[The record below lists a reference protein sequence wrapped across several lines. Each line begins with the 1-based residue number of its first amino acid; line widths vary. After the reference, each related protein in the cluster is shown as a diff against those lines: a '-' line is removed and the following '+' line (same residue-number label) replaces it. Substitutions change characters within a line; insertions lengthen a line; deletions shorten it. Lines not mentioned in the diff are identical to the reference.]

1 MEAQKTKRFTV
12 VQLTVLI
19 TVGLAGVM
27 IAPERVCGGQVGGAE
42 DLVKGAPAGRPGRGA
57 HDHCY
62 PARLIN
68 EHPLY
73 PQLLRLETHI
83 ERLNNVSARRWDL
96 DWYSTQL
103 TDTPLLLVAPQF
115 PEFNADMYASYISS
129 WRQQRVNSLPQRDTQ
144 LSADLASRLRWV
156 EKQLRTEL
164 EDKLQRAAYSEE
176 LRLAREKAELI
187 RRHQEALI
195 NADLTPLRA
204 MDKDQETPSQRAA
217 IMAKIAAAM
226 TREKEDSQR
235 ILNEY
240 EARMRE
246 EAQVALI
253 TEQQKLWETMKK
265 RLQTSVSSGSKTA
278 TRMSK
283 RLSLMEAVPYDGGV
297 VEWKADA
304 TGPFSED
311 RRASGADRDA
321 ALGAA
326 GEQVAAALGRQR
338 GLLRNQ
344 IYRETV
350 LAVSKTAVELDV
362 SINIPPLEK
371 ASGQD
376 ITEQLR
382 PLLRRMWQQ

>member
-1 MEAQKTKRFTV
+1 
-12 VQLTVLI
+12 
-19 TVGLAGVM
+19 
-27 IAPERVCGGQVGGAE
+27 
-42 DLVKGAPAGRPGRGA
+42 
-57 HDHCY
+57 
-62 PARLIN
+62 
-68 EHPLY
+68 
-73 PQLLRLETHI
+73 
-83 ERLNNVSARRWDL
+83 
-96 DWYSTQL
+96 
-103 TDTPLLLVAPQF
+103 
-115 PEFNADMYASYISS
+115 
-129 WRQQRVNSLPQRDTQ
+129 
-144 LSADLASRLRWV
+144 
-156 EKQLRTEL
+156 
-164 EDKLQRAAYSEE
+164 
-176 LRLAREKAELI
+176 
-187 RRHQEALI
+187 
-195 NADLTPLRA
+195 

-226 TREKEDSQR
+226 TREKEESQR

-246 EAQVALI
+246 EAQVAFV

-321 ALGAA
+321 AFGAA